1 MTRQHRPKTTERTDP
16 RARIAALALLDRAFA
31 ASTDEDLTALAA
43 AATEDQQ
50 RELVSLIGAP
60 LDADAPAAIRAAA
73 VKGRMNGVAE
83 AVAALLIDAVLVD
96 CIEQLGDKADL
107 PSSEDLSEVAPGL
120 IERHCLGGVRLMLA
134 SAVCG
139 AAPATPALVDLLRHD
154 DTLKLPPA
162 EPVRVTARPVELT
175 PEELAER
182 ERVKAA
188 RAERKEREKQA
199 AAARRAQTARRR

>member
-1 MTRQHRPKTTERTDP
+1 VTRQHRPKTTERTDP
-16 RARIAALALLDRAFA
+16 RARIAALALLDRAFS
-31 ASTDEDLTALAA
+31 ASTDDELGALAA

-50 RELVSLIGAP
+50 RELANLIGAP
-60 LDADAPAAIRAAA
+60 LDDAAPAAIRAAA

-83 AVAALLIDAVLVD
+83 AIAALLIDAVLVD
-96 CIEQLGDKADL
+96 CIDKLGDNADL
-107 PSSEDLSEVAPGL
+107 PSSEELLAVTPGL
-120 IERHCLGGVRLMLA
+120 VERHGLGGVRLMMA

-139 AAPATPALVDLLRHD
+139 AAPATAVLVELLRHD

-162 EPVRVTARPVELT
+162 EPVRVTAPPVVLT
-175 PEELAER
+175 PEEQAER
-182 ERVKAA
+182 DRVKAA